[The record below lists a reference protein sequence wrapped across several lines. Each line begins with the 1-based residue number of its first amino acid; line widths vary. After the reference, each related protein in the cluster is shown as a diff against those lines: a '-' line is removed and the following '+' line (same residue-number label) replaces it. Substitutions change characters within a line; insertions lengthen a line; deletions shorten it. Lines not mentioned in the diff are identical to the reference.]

1 MEITAGD
8 QWAAFGFI
16 AAKAELAR
24 EVRCAE

>member
-1 MEITAGD
+1 MKIIAGD

-24 EVRCAE
+24 EYRGTK